1 VIGDWG
7 LGIRIR
13 IRDCG
18 LVNSS
23 LSQFPSFL
31 FTDFPMSHFPIRP
44 RDGLRQHQSPVTSRL
59 KTKKQKLRINSLLLP
74 AIVILMSFK
83 EKFYFFFLPPLD
95 FLSAFDALLSGSG
108 LASGSGF
115 ASGVSVFCPV

>member
-1 VIGDWG
+1 
-7 LGIRIR
+7 
-13 IRDCG
+13 
-18 LVNSS
+18 
-23 LSQFPSFL
+23 
-31 FTDFPMSHFPIRP
+31 MSHFPIRP

-95 FLSAFDALLSGSG
+95 FLSAFDAFGSGFASGSD